1 MRVALSFVAALLL
14 APAAALASPKVGE
27 AAPDFSLQGADG
39 KTWSL
44 HDQKGKYVVLEWT
57 NNECPFVR
65 KHYGA
70 GNMQAQQ
77 KMLTSKGAV
86 WLTIVSSAPGKEGF
100 VDADKANALTKERG
114 ASPTAVLLDPTG
126 KVGHAYDAKTTP
138 HMFLIGPDGKV
149 LYMGGID
156 SVPST
161 DQDDIG
167 KATQYVEVAFKEAS
181 SGRPVTNPTSRP
193 YGCSVK
199 Y

>member
-1 MRVALSFVAALLL
+1 MRSTPAFLAALLL
-14 APAAALASPKVGE
+14 LPAAALASPKVGE
-27 AAPDFSLQGADG
+27 PAPDFSLQGSDG

-57 NNECPFVR
+57 NSECPFVR

-77 KMLTSKGAV
+77 KLLTGKGAV

-100 VDADKANALTKERG
+100 VDAAKANALTQERG
-114 ASPTAVLLDPTG
+114 AAPTAVLLDPTG
-126 KVGHAYDAKTTP
+126 EVGHRYDAKTTP
-138 HMFLIGPDGKV
+138 HLFLVAPDGKL

-156 SVPST
+156 SIPST
-161 DQDDIG
+161 DKDDIG
-167 KATQYVEVAFKEAS
+167 KATQYLEVAFREAT
-181 SGRPVTNPTSRP
+181 SGKPVTNATTRP